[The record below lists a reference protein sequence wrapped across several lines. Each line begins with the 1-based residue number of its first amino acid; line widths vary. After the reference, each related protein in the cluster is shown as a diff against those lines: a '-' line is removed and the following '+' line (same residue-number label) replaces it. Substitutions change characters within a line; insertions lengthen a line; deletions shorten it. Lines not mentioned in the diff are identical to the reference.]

1 MGVHPKGIQV
11 LPIHVFGFIALV
23 AFAASVVGPRGA
35 HGACR
40 ETPPLGA
47 EAGVRWLGGES
58 DSAALAAW
66 CAAVGT
72 PVLAAPREAVA
83 ADDPVSR
90 LVVVSWNVKG
100 GAGALERLIDELR
113 RGELTDGE
121 PAGHFALLLQEAVRV
136 GGSVPAAP
144 GPDAVSARAI
154 GAGTDPARSVEAVAA
169 RTGLFVFYAPSMR
182 NGAQLREDRG
192 NAILSTL
199 PLTDPVVIELPY
211 ERQRRAAVTA
221 RIALPVADGESV
233 PLRLVSAHFDNTSSG
248 ARFWRSFG
256 KGRARQARGLIE
268 VLPEDEWVVLG
279 GDLNT
284 WFGEAGE
291 EAVALLS
298 VRLAQPRIILDVDT
312 YSPPYGLPH
321 RQTDY
326 LLASLP
332 EGWQTG
338 YQVTGDWRNS
348 DHAPLVGWLEPPPR
362 AVASGPA
369 AKEER

>member
-1 MGVHPKGIQV
+1 
-11 LPIHVFGFIALV
+11 
-23 AFAASVVGPRGA
+23 
-35 HGACR
+35 
-40 ETPPLGA
+40 
-47 EAGVRWLGGES
+47 
-58 DSAALAAW
+58 
-66 CAAVGT
+66 
-72 PVLAAPREAVA
+72 
-83 ADDPVSR
+83 
-90 LVVVSWNVKG
+90 
-100 GAGALERLIDELR
+100 
-113 RGELTDGE
+113 
-121 PAGHFALLLQEAVRV
+121 LQEAVRV

-144 GPDAVSARAI
+144 GSDAVSARAI
-154 GAGTDPARSVEAVAA
+154 GAETDPARSVEAVAA

-182 NGAQLREDRG
+182 NGAELREDRG

-199 PLTDPVVIELPY
+199 PLADPVVIELPY

-256 KGRARQARGLIE
+256 EGRARQARGLLE

-291 EAVALLS
+291 EAIALLS
-298 VRLAQPRIILDVDT
+298 GRLAQPRTIPEMDT

-321 RQTDY
+321 RQADY

-338 YQVTGDWRNS
+338 YQVAGDWRSS

-362 AVASGPA
+362 AAASGPA
-369 AKEER
+369 TKEER

>member
-1 MGVHPKGIQV
+1 
-11 LPIHVFGFIALV
+11 
-23 AFAASVVGPRGA
+23 
-35 HGACR
+35 
-40 ETPPLGA
+40 
-47 EAGVRWLGGES
+47 
-58 DSAALAAW
+58 
-66 CAAVGT
+66 
-72 PVLAAPREAVA
+72 
-83 ADDPVSR
+83 
-90 LVVVSWNVKG
+90 
-100 GAGALERLIDELR
+100 
-113 RGELTDGE
+113 
-121 PAGHFALLLQEAVRV
+121 V

-144 GPDAVSARAI
+144 GRGGASARAV
-154 GAGTDPARSVEAVAA
+154 GTGTDPVRSIEAVAA

-182 NGAQLREDRG
+182 NGAELREDRG

-199 PLTDPVVIELPY
+199 PLADPVVIELPY

-256 KGRARQARGLIE
+256 EGRARQARGLLE

-298 VRLAQPRIILDVDT
+298 GRLAQPRIILDVDT
-312 YSPPYGLPH
+312 YSPPYRLPH

-332 EGWQTG
+332 DGWQTG

-362 AVASGPA
+362 AAASGPA
-369 AKEER
+369 TKEER